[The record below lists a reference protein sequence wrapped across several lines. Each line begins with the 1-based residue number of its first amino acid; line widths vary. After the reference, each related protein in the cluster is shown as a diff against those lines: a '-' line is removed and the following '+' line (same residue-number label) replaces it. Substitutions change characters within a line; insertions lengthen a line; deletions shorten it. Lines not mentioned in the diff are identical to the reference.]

1 MPRIQGRHS
10 PESPRVVDSSL
21 KMTKLR
27 VPRPMLAA
35 PIIMSATASVV
46 YGSLKER
53 SIPAA
58 GRSRHGVFVFPVAY
72 LFGIMT
78 AFGLGMGWQAY
89 QVLKTW
95 HKPRNYFSME
105 AANQLIDC
113 YVWCLVAI
121 GIWQLMR
128 VFSLQGAKWK
138 RDLAAHIA
146 IAAVNAPLAT
156 LAYMA
161 VVAITRLGIQDMSIE
176 SRLRLNLRAEFI
188 PNMVEYF
195 TMLALLASIQYY
207 RNYRRGQQET
217 FRLQHA
223 LMESKLQ
230 TLRAQLNPHFLFN
243 AMNSVSCLLHRDPAA
258 ADQMLSRIANL
269 LRLTLS
275 RDDSREIGLLEE
287 VELAEEYLEIQR
299 IRFGSRLKLEID
311 IADETLEAR
320 VPNMLLQPLVE
331 NACVHG
337 VARTR
342 GECRLEI
349 STRIDGSDLVISI
362 YNDGPPVRPDWKTRS
377 GIGLRNTI
385 ERLALLYG
393 DRASIELAS
402 FGQGARL
409 CVRLPIT
416 PRQNSEAV
424 FEQLATST
432 PAQPLVM

>member
-1 MPRIQGRHS
+1 
-10 PESPRVVDSSL
+10 
-21 KMTKLR
+21 MTKLPVGPSNGDTMSETAAIATR
-27 VPRPMLAA
+27 TSLANDKSKAQAKSPR
-35 PIIMSATASVV
+35 
-46 YGSLKER
+46 R
-53 SIPAA
+53 
-58 GRSRHGVFVFPVAY
+58 GVFVFPVAY

-89 QVLKTW
+89 QVLKQW
-95 HKPRNYFSME
+95 NKPRNYFSME

-128 VFSLQGAKWK
+128 VFSLQGSKWK

-146 IAAVNAPLAT
+146 IAAVNAPVAT
-156 LAYMA
+156 FAYIG
-161 VVAITRLGIQDMSIE
+161 VVAITRLGIQDMSIQ

-195 TMLALLASIQYY
+195 TILALLASIEYY

-243 AMNSVSCLLHRDPAA
+243 AMNSVSCLLHRDPGA

-269 LRLTLS
+269 LRLTLA

-311 IADETLEAR
+311 IADDTLEAR
-320 VPNMLLQPLVE
+320 VPNMILQPLVE

-342 GECRLEI
+342 GDCRLEI
-349 STRIDGSDLVISI
+349 STRVDGSDLVISI
-362 YNDGPPVRPDWKTRS
+362 YNDGPPVRQDWKTRS
-377 GIGLRNTI
+377 GIGLRNTV

-393 DRASIELAS
+393 DRASLGLTS

-409 CVRLPIT
+409 RVRLPLT
-416 PRQNSEAV
+416 PETSPQKV
-424 FEQLATST
+424 FDHLAAST
-432 PAQPLVM
+432 PTQPAVM

>member
-1 MPRIQGRHS
+1 MSGIASVARAS
-10 PESPRVVDSSL
+10 E
-21 KMTKLR
+21 KE
-27 VPRPMLAA
+27 
-35 PIIMSATASVV
+35 SATATS
-46 YGSLKER
+46 R
-53 SIPAA
+53 
-58 GRSRHGVFVFPVAY
+58 RSRHGVFVFPVAY

-105 AANQLIDC
+105 AANQLADC

-128 VFSLQGAKWK
+128 FLSLQGPKWK
-138 RDLAAHIA
+138 RDLAAHFV
-146 IAAVNAPLAT
+146 IAAATAPVAT
-156 LAYMA
+156 LGYIAVMA
-161 VVAITRLGIQDMSIE
+161 VTRLGIQDMSIE
-176 SRLRLNLRAEFI
+176 SRLKLNLRAEFI

-195 TMLALLASIQYY
+195 TILALLASIEYY

-243 AMNSVSCLLHRDPAA
+243 AMNSVSCLLHRDPGA

-269 LRLTLS
+269 LRLTLA

-342 GECRLEI
+342 GDCRLEI
-349 STRIDGSDLVISI
+349 SSRVEGSDLVISI
-362 YNDGPPVRPDWKTRS
+362 YNDGPPVRQDWKTRS

-393 DRASIELAS
+393 DRASLELS
-402 FGQGARL
+402 SVGQGARL
-409 CVRLPIT
+409 RVRLPLT
-416 PRQNSEAV
+416 PSLTPEKV
-424 FEQLATST
+424 FGTLTTST
-432 PAQPLVM
+432 PAQPAIM

>member
-1 MPRIQGRHS
+1 MRETAAVAKRPLSDKSKSQVR
-10 PESPRVVDSSL
+10 P
-21 KMTKLR
+21 LR
-27 VPRPMLAA
+27 R
-35 PIIMSATASVV
+35 
-46 YGSLKER
+46 
-53 SIPAA
+53 
-58 GRSRHGVFVFPVAY
+58 GVFVFPVAY

-89 QVLKTW
+89 MVLKQW
-95 HKPRNYFSME
+95 NKPRNYFSME
-105 AANQLIDC
+105 VANQLIDC
-113 YVWCLVAI
+113 YVWALVAI
-121 GIWQLMR
+121 GIWQVMR
-128 VFSLQGAKWK
+128 LFSMQGPKWK
-138 RDLAAHIA
+138 RDVAAHIV
-146 IAAVNAPLAT
+146 IAAVNAPVAT

-161 VVAITRLGIQDMSIE
+161 VIAVTRLGIQDMSI
-176 SRLRLNLRAEFI
+176 SARLKLNLRAEFI

-195 TMLALLASIQYY
+195 TILAILASIEYY

-230 TLRAQLNPHFLFN
+230 ALRAQLNPHFLFN
-243 AMNSVSCLLHRDPAA
+243 AMNSVSCLLHRDPGA

-269 LRLTLS
+269 LRLTLA

-287 VELAEEYLEIQR
+287 IELAEEYLEIQR
-299 IRFGSRLKLEID
+299 IRFGSRMKLEID

-342 GECRLEI
+342 GDCKLEI
-349 STRIDGSDLVISI
+349 TTRVDGSDLVIGI

-393 DRASIELAS
+393 NRASLELTS
-402 FGQGARL
+402 LGQGAQLR
-409 CVRLPIT
+409 VRIPLT
-416 PRQNSEAV
+416 PQASSREL
-424 FEQLATST
+424 FDQLTTST
-432 PAQPLVM
+432 PAQSAVM

>member
-1 MPRIQGRHS
+1 
-10 PESPRVVDSSL
+10 
-21 KMTKLR
+21 
-27 VPRPMLAA
+27 
-35 PIIMSATASVV
+35 MSERAEVINQSVGAKTMANDR
-46 YGSLKER
+46 GSR
-53 SIPAA
+53 
-58 GRSRHGVFVFPVAY
+58 RGVFVFSLSY

-89 QVLKTW
+89 QVLKQW
-95 HKPRNYFSME
+95 HKLNNYFSME

-113 YVWCLVAI
+113 YVWSLVAI

-128 VFSLQGAKWK
+128 FFSLQGPKWK
-138 RDLAAHIA
+138 RDLAAHFV
-146 IAAVNAPLAT
+146 IAAASAPLAT
-156 LAYMA
+156 LAYIGVIA
-161 VVAITRLGIQDMSIE
+161 LTRLGIQDMSVDT
-176 SRLRLNLRAEFI
+176 RLKLNLRAEFI
-188 PNMVEYF
+188 PNMVEYL
-195 TMLALLASIQYY
+195 TILAILASIEYY

-217 FRLQHA
+217 FQLQHA

-269 LRLTLS
+269 LRLTLA
-275 RDDSREIGLLEE
+275 RDDSCEIGLLEE

-337 VARTR
+337 VARMR
-342 GECRLEI
+342 GDCRLEI
-349 STRIDGSDLVISI
+349 KSGVEDSDLVITI
-362 YNDGPPVRPDWKTRS
+362 YNDGPAVRPDWKMRS

-385 ERLALLYG
+385 ERLTLLYG
-393 DRASIELAS
+393 AQSSLELTN
-402 FGQGARL
+402 FGNGARVR
-409 CVRLPIT
+409 VRLPLRAESG
-416 PRQNSEAV
+416 PKEV
-424 FEQLATST
+424 FERLSSST
-432 PAQPLVM
+432 PAQPTVM

>member
-1 MPRIQGRHS
+1 MSEIA
-10 PESPRVVDSSL
+10 
-21 KMTKLR
+21 T
-27 VPRPMLAA
+27 LAKRTSFTSDNSKSQA
-35 PIIMSATASVV
+35 RSA
-46 YGSLKER
+46 
-53 SIPAA
+53 
-58 GRSRHGVFVFPVAY
+58 RHGVFVFPVAY

-89 QVLKTW
+89 QVLKQW
-95 HKPRNYFSME
+95 NKPRNYFSME

-128 VFSLQGAKWK
+128 VFSLQGPKWK
-138 RDLAAHIA
+138 RDLAAHFA
-146 IAAVNAPLAT
+146 IAVATAPVAT
-156 LAYMA
+156 FGYIA
-161 VVAITRLGIQDMSIE
+161 VVALTRLGIRDMSID
-176 SRLRLNLRAEFI
+176 SRLKLNLRAEFI

-195 TMLALLASIQYY
+195 TILALLASIEYY

-243 AMNSVSCLLHRDPAA
+243 AMNSVSCLLHRDPGA

-269 LRLTLS
+269 LRLTLA

-299 IRFGSRLKLEID
+299 IRFGSRLKLEIEV
-311 IADETLEAR
+311 ADETLEAR

-342 GECRLEI
+342 GDCKLEI
-349 STRIDGSDLVISI
+349 TTRVDGSDLVISI
-362 YNDGPPVRPDWKTRS
+362 YNDGPPVRPDWKTHS

-393 DRASIELAS
+393 NRASLELTS

-409 CVRLPIT
+409 RVRLPLT
-416 PRQNSEAV
+416 SQADPQRV
-424 FEQLATST
+424 FDQLTTST
-432 PAQPLVM
+432 PAQPAVM

>member
-1 MPRIQGRHS
+1 MSEKAAVEKHASPTNQKTTPTAKGPRR
-10 PESPRVVDSSL
+10 
-21 KMTKLR
+21 
-27 VPRPMLAA
+27 
-35 PIIMSATASVV
+35 
-46 YGSLKER
+46 
-53 SIPAA
+53 
-58 GRSRHGVFVFPVAY
+58 GVFVFPVAY

-78 AFGLGMGWQAY
+78 TFGLGMGWQAY
-89 QVLKTW
+89 QVLKQY
-95 HKPRNYFSME
+95 HKPRNYFTLE

-113 YVWCLVAI
+113 YVWSLIAI

-128 VFSLQGAKWK
+128 FFSMQGPKWK
-138 RDLAAHIA
+138 RDLTAHIV
-146 IAAVNAPLAT
+146 IAAVNAPVAT
-156 LAYMA
+156 LAYIGGVA
-161 VVAITRLGIQDMSIE
+161 VTRLGIQDMSIE
-176 SRLRLNLRAEFI
+176 SRLKLNLRAEFI

-195 TMLALLASIQYY
+195 TILALLASIEYY

-217 FRLQHA
+217 FHLQHA

-243 AMNSVSCLLHRDPAA
+243 AMNSVSCLLHRDPGA

-269 LRLTLS
+269 LRLTLA

-287 VELAEEYLEIQR
+287 IELAEEYLEIQR
-299 IRFGSRLKLEID
+299 IRFGSRMKLEID

-342 GECRLEI
+342 GDCKLEI
-349 STRIDGSDLVISI
+349 TTRVDGSDLVIGI

-393 DRASIELAS
+393 NRASLELTS
-402 FGQGARL
+402 LGQGAQLR
-409 CVRLPIT
+409 VRIPLT
-416 PRQNSEAV
+416 PQASSREL
-424 FEQLATST
+424 FDQLTTST
-432 PAQPLVM
+432 PAQPTVM